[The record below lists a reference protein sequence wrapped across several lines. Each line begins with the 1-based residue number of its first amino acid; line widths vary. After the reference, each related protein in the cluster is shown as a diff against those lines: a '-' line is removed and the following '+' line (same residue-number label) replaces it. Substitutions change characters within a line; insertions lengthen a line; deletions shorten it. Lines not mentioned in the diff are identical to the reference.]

1 MVGEMCKVVEQV
13 KSLHEEINTVKKD
26 IVVYRAELYQCIGK
40 QTELEFDINQL
51 RNVTQ
56 TSAKDC
62 ELAERLEKYIKDIY
76 ETLEYRQHFI
86 EQVDNHTH
94 TEFLNTNLPN

>member
-1 MVGEMCKVVEQV
+1 MELEQIPETLAYICKSIESFASCGKKIDDLQEMVGEMYKVLEHV
-13 KSLHEEINTVKKD
+13 KSLYEEINTVKKD

-62 ELAERLEKYIKDIY
+62 ELAERYL
-76 ETLEYRQHFI
+76 
-86 EQVDNHTH
+86 
-94 TEFLNTNLPN
+94 